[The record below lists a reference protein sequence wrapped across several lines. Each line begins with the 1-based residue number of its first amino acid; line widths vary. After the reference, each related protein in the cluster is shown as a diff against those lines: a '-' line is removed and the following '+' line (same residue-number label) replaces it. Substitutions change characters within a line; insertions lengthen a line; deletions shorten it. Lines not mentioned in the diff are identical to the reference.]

1 MRVESSLKGPMVP
14 WTIEPFSSRMTA
26 LVGGTGKQFNQHW
39 PKLYTSRI
47 DTIVKLTFP
56 NKFK

>member
-26 LVGGTGKQFNQHW
+26 LVGGTGKQFNQY
-39 PKLYTSRI
+39 LLVIISIGQNYI
-47 DTIVKLTFP
+47 QVGLTQL
-56 NKFK
+56 